1 LDKVIKPVVW
11 STRST
16 KDLEKITKFYI
27 ELYGRSKT
35 RKIITKLREST
46 EILEQANLD
55 NSKIGVIDESFL
67 HLKNEYR
74 KLINHHCKITYRE
87 GKTKIYIVRVFDTR
101 QNSIKNK

>member
-1 LDKVIKPVVW
+1 MDKVIKPVVW
-11 STRST
+11 SSRST

-35 RKIITKLREST
+35 RKIITELQKST
-46 EILEQANLD
+46 EILEQENLD
-55 NSKIGVIDESFL
+55 SSKIGAIDESFS
-67 HLKNEYR
+67 HLKKEYR

-101 QNSIKNK
+101 QHPNKNK